1 MSIAPVTT
9 RDYEAR
15 TAETDRRPSQL
26 KDITSKETSEMLLY
40 EELSRARIRELQA
53 EIRAQ
58 RIGGSARAHRRWRR
72 VASWA
77 ARQAERYQEQN

>member
-1 MSIAPVTT
+1 MTVEPITA
-9 RDYEAR
+9 RDYEALTGTPER
-15 TAETDRRPSQL
+15 ARVQL
-26 KDITSKETSEMLLY
+26 TKTEIQETSEMLLY

-77 ARQAERYQEQN
+77 ARRAERYQEQN